1 MKLSASFLSIKDDFK
16 NNVEKLCST
25 SIDYIHLDIMDGE
38 FVPVKTWNAG
48 QMKWLLENTRK
59 LKDVHLMVNDVIE
72 YVDDFA
78 SLNPEYITFHA
89 EAVDNVDNIIKYIK
103 SKGIKVG
110 LSIKPSTKVEEI
122 FRYLPYIDLVLVMS
136 VEPGKGGQQ
145 FILTSIDKIN
155 KLKEYKIENGF
166 DYQIEV
172 DGGINNTTINLVR
185 NADIVV
191 VGSYITSNSNYQE
204 SVNKLLS

>member
-1 MKLSASFLSIKDDFK
+1 
-16 NNVEKLCST
+16 
-25 SIDYIHLDIMDGE
+25 
-38 FVPVKTWNAG
+38 
-48 QMKWLLENTRK
+48 
-59 LKDVHLMVNDVIE
+59 
-72 YVDDFA
+72 
-78 SLNPEYITFHA
+78 
-89 EAVDNVDNIIKYIK
+89 
-103 SKGIKVG
+103 
-110 LSIKPSTKVEEI
+110 
-122 FRYLPYIDLVLVMS
+122 MS